1 MLTHLLLKNMA
12 QYQLVERH
20 AIEHHN
26 EYYEVRTTQNEKDI
40 ESLFFITN
48 EENLEDVAAAI
59 VGEYLPGVKHW
70 TVIPHRKDQ

>member
-1 MLTHLLLKNMA
+1 MA
-12 QYQLVERH
+12 QYQLVEKQ

-26 EYYEVRTTQNEKDI
+26 EYYEIRTTQSEKDP

-59 VGEYLPGVKHW
+59 VSEHLPDVKHW